1 MHVVS
6 AHTRAGVRVL
16 IAGRTSGEDNRAGVK
31 RSAGIADVGPGSAG
45 VSEVAPVE
53 AVCHRKWSAG
63 LERRNAGELPPAQ
76 GMFRPAGLGTGN
88 RPQISDGQTLR
99 SVEVAQPAI
108 ELQSSE
114 HHRNGRQIVRLLHID
129 STYAIAG

>member
-1 MHVVS
+1 MNGVS
-6 AHTRAGVRVL
+6 AHTRASVRVL
-16 IAGRTSGEDNRAGVK
+16 IAGRTTREDNRTGVK
-31 RSAGIADVGPGSAG
+31 WGAGIADVGPVLI
-45 VSEVAPVE
+45 VSVVAPVE

-99 SVEVAQPAI
+99 SVEV
-108 ELQSSE
+108 
-114 HHRNGRQIVRLLHID
+114 
-129 STYAIAG
+129 